1 MSYLLDTNV
10 LSELRRK
17 CPDPHVVS
25 WLEQRPAHS
34 LYLSVL
40 TVGEI
45 RHGVENVTDLPRRQA
60 LQDWLEHELPSFFA
74 GRILPINDRVADCW
88 GRLLAEA
95 GRPVAAVDSLL
106 AATAVTH
113 GLTLVTRN
121 VKDFRGIAAHIINPW
136 ER

>member
-17 CPDPHVVS
+17 SPDPHVVA
-25 WLEQRPAHS
+25 WMEQRPALS

-40 TVGEI
+40 TMGEI
-45 RHGVENVTDLPRRQA
+45 RRGVENVTDLPRRQA
-60 LQDWLEHELPSFFA
+60 LQDWLENDLPAFFA
-74 GRILPINDRVADCW
+74 GRILPITDRVADCW

-95 GRPVAAVDSLL
+95 GRPLPAVDSLL

-113 GLTLVTRN
+113 RLTLVTRN
-121 VKDFRGIAAHIINPW
+121 VKDFNGIAVHIVNPW
-136 ER
+136 DR